1 MRVNSTVC
9 TTNSRHL
16 DTTAQAVHKHVGHR
30 HRRHTH
36 GHSTTQRTSAVDA
49 SVADTLYQHLD
60 ADPLIPAMHT
70 AAMAND
76 KVTRDA
82 AAKLE
87 PQARRTRRDRPAW
100 CTNCCGR
107 CHTTQPLHSRCLHV
121 HFTKDQQV
129 SLWINVASHS
139 HSHSR
144 TATQPHS
151 HTATRPQPQPHCRTH
166 HESCCTGCSS
176 GLRQHRNR
184 SLRCHAP

>member
-60 ADPLIPAMHT
+60 ADPLIPAMYT
-70 AAMAND
+70 VAMVNA

-87 PQARRTRRDRPAW
+87 PQATHASGSASMVHQLLRKVSHDTTAAQSVSARPFHKGS
-100 CTNCCGR
+100 T
-107 CHTTQPLHSRCLHV
+107 S
-121 HFTKDQQV
+121 
-129 SLWINVASHS
+129 
-139 HSHSR
+139 
-144 TATQPHS
+144 
-151 HTATRPQPQPHCRTH
+151 
-166 HESCCTGCSS
+166 
-176 GLRQHRNR
+176 
-184 SLRCHAP
+184 